1 MHTNQVE
8 SPGLVCL
15 GRGDGLK
22 NGKKMRFARSG
33 PFSQI
38 LSHISVKFT
47 VLIEYESTKDGR
59 PSDCIY
65 PVNHSPPN
73 LHPSCL
79 PLGGVT
85 SLQPDKSHNI
95 SFHLN
100 LNTHEYLEKHQS
112 IIRHSR

>member
-38 LSHISVKFT
+38 LYITYNNISYHNAK
-47 VLIEYESTKDGR
+47 
-59 PSDCIY
+59 CIILCILQIL
-65 PVNHSPPN
+65 V
-73 LHPSCL
+73 
-79 PLGGVT
+79 VT
-85 SLQPDKSHNI
+85 SRIVPIKTYIAKSTNSVQITRSIVIKFQCLLYNNIIHNV
-95 SFHLN
+95 
-100 LNTHEYLEKHQS
+100 
-112 IIRHSR
+112 IIVDYK

>member
-38 LSHISVKFT
+38 LSHIG
-47 VLIEYESTKDGR
+47 IW
-59 PSDCIY
+59 
-65 PVNHSPPN
+65 
-73 LHPSCL
+73 
-79 PLGGVT
+79 
-85 SLQPDKSHNI
+85 NI
-95 SFHLN
+95 SVSWLCA
-100 LNTHEYLEKHQS
+100 
-112 IIRHSR
+112 